1 MWVKRDPLRDDDL
14 DMEVL
19 KIEKEYF
26 AIIEINGEQT
36 MMSIRATIK
45 GNNDKISFLF
55 DKGLNGFGYEHLKKK
70 DLLFE
75 LRDVMGKLIT
85 HWHSFEPRLREEYIN
100 DIVCFKKL

>member
-1 MWVKRDPLRDDDL
+1 MTW

-70 DLLFE
+70 DGSSLE
-75 LRDVMGKLIT
+75 KRC
-85 HWHSFEPRLREEYIN
+85 SFTFVYLSVLVTLWLSYT
-100 DIVCFKKL
+100 CH